1 LFYLECDGLPYP
13 VLLQGLE
20 QVTLAIYWVTVK
32 TYHGNDDVYL
42 KDYNEG
48 VPTQK
53 CRPAKGIS
61 RRILHRN
68 ADQPK
73 A

>member
-48 VPTQK
+48 VK
-53 CRPAKGIS
+53 DL
-61 RRILHRN
+61 ILHRN